1 MLGVYQHYLHLQ
13 ECEHE
18 YAGHC
23 VVAAASHAGLR
34 CVPWSI
40 RNGAERRRYNQAQQD
55 LQKVEGW
62 GIADLT
68 HTWPGLAGVK
78 DGNQNFALAQRLCL
92 EQNLEGAALSHSSL
106 QCLYE
111 QIPALRTVVHAAYP
125 NGGATYASI
134 RKLYNDARARAMG
147 DDGTLSSDDLKA
159 YITTRLAEGGI
170 DANHEWI
177 AR

>member
-1 MLGVYQHYLHLQ
+1 MNMRVNALLLLLVTL
-13 ECEHE
+13 
-18 YAGHC
+18 AC
-23 VVAAASHAGLR
+23 VAFPGAFATGLR
-34 CVPWSI
+34 EGDITKLSKIYKKW
-40 RNGAERRRYNQAQQD
+40 
-55 LQKVEGW
+55 KVG

-92 EQNLEGAALSHSSL
+92 EQNQEGAALSHSSL

-111 QIPALRTVVHAAYP
+111 SRSPALRTVVHAAYP
-125 NGGATYASI
+125 NGGATYASM
-134 RKLYNDARARAMG
+134 RKLYNDARTRAMG